1 MSAKTRPAALCAASE
16 PVRSRGCGPPA
27 GSRGA
32 VCASALSCAWVELR
46 GAFCCCATMATKGRS
61 LVPASKL
68 SSREGRGQWLGGG
81 SWWETPQEVRDASE
95 LWSLW
100 NSVFWLFSGWKTYLH
115 FTLRKRE
122 GSALGRVQNN
132 AGRVRCLS
140 QRVSLIAVYSLK
152 REKNAQVKL
161 IMSLGLVPLGGDS

>member
-1 MSAKTRPAALCAASE
+1 MERALKPVPRRFAS
-16 PVRSRGCGPPA
+16 RQSRCV
-27 GSRGA
+27 RGA
-32 VCASALSCAWVELR
+32 AGIRGAKRGRRQRGTVCASALSCAWVELHD
-46 GAFCCCATMATKGRS
+46 AFCCCATVATKGRS
-61 LVPASKL
+61 LAPTSKL
-68 SSREGRGQWLGGG
+68 SSREGQGQWLGGG
-81 SWWETPQEVRDASE
+81 SWRETPQEARDASE

-140 QRVSLIAVYSLK
+140 QRVS
-152 REKNAQVKL
+152 
-161 IMSLGLVPLGGDS
+161 